1 MALFKT
7 KVDEEGELFKSN
19 YAESDYAGWELKII
33 ELTPNFFRVEG
44 INADG
49 DEISRQGFDKEALIE
64 MVENDIGEFVS
75 KAREA

>member
-19 YAESDYAGWELKII
+19 YVESDYAGWELKVV

-44 INADG
+44 INTDG
-49 DEISRQGFDKEALIE
+49 EIIAHQGFDKDQLIE
-64 MVENDIGEFVS
+64 LVENEIGEYV
-75 KAREA
+75 KRES